1 MCTKVTSAVESVNP
15 HLTKFRDNG
24 WRWDKYE
31 NTVFSRRIFPRLFF
45 CFTRAKEWKT
55 WEVNSSLD
63 FFFGKLGP
71 RLGERG
77 GGEARE
83 VGTGMGGRRT
93 ESEKIIET
101 CECVKKN
108 LLT

>member
-1 MCTKVTSAVESVNP
+1 MEDMGSQ
-15 HLTKFRDNG
+15 
-24 WRWDKYE
+24 
-31 NTVFSRRIFPRLFF
+31 FF
-45 CFTRAKEWKT
+45 TGFLLRETRAT
-55 WEVNSSLD
+55 
-63 FFFGKLGP
+63 FGGK
-71 RLGERG
+71 G